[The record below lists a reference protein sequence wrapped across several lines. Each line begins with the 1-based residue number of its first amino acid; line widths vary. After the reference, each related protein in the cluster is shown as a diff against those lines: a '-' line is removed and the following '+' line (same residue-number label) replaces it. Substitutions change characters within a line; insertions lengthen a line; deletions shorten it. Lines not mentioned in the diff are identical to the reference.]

1 MKSIFERMASSEE
14 GATAIEYGLMA
25 AIIGVALALVLPGLF
40 GGVDGLYA
48 PVIQFF
54 AQTFTL

>member
-1 MKSIFERMASSEE
+1 MKSSIVERAIASER

-40 GGVDGLYA
+40 GGVDGLYS
-48 PVIQFF
+48 PVVNFF
-54 AQTFTL
+54 MQDFM